1 MLFKKG
7 ITLIELLVIIAII
20 GIFSGIGYVSFT
32 SIDSGSTLRSN
43 KENLKSYIEEIK
55 FKAFSD
61 SKHYKII
68 MENSGNNINL
78 KVYEPDTNNVR
89 WRDLD
94 LNRRCNC
101 QSGDSSDDTCDNAF
115 SNVDISSLT
124 SLSDYDKTIE
134 RVSLKDCDD
143 ENCTTE
149 DDDDVELCFLYD
161 GSSPRDKFF
170 KLVGGEDLF
179 VIFNL
184 NKTGFLEE

>member
-55 FKAFSD
+55 LKAFSD
-61 SKHYKII
+61 GKHYKII
-68 MENSGNNINL
+68 MQNSGNNINL

-115 SNVDISSLT
+115 SNVAVSSLT

>member
-1 MLFKKG
+1 
-7 ITLIELLVIIAII
+7 
-20 GIFSGIGYVSFT
+20 
-32 SIDSGSTLRSN
+32 
-43 KENLKSYIEEIK
+43 
-55 FKAFSD
+55 
-61 SKHYKII
+61 

-115 SNVDISSLT
+115 SNVAVSSLT

-134 RVSLKDCDD
+134 RVALKDCDD

>member
-32 SIDSGSTLRSN
+32 SIDSGSVLRAN

-61 SKHYKII
+61 GKHYKVI

-78 KVYEPDTNNVR
+78 KLYEPDTNNVR

-101 QSGDSSDDTCDNAF
+101 QSGDSSDDTCDNSF
-115 SNVDISSLT
+115 SNVAVSSLT
-124 SLSDYDKTIE
+124 SISDYDKTIE

-143 ENCTTE
+143 ENCNTE

-179 VIFNL
+179 VIFKL

>member
-1 MLFKKG
+1 M
-7 ITLIELLVIIAII
+7 
-20 GIFSGIGYVSFT
+20 
-32 SIDSGSTLRSN
+32 
-43 KENLKSYIEEIK
+43 
-55 FKAFSD
+55 
-61 SKHYKII
+61 
-68 MENSGNNINL
+68 MQNSGNNINL

-115 SNVDISSLT
+115 SNVAVSSLT

-149 DDDDVELCFLYD
+149 DNDESLDDDIIPEEDSISDDEIDEESGATSKDFMTEKYRKDNDKKLDALADSVTQIKNLSKNIGSQMEEEKTTIGQLDGGFQKSKELVNKIV
-161 GSSPRDKFF
+161 GSMDTM
-170 KLVGGEDLF
+170 
-179 VIFNL
+179 L
-184 NKTGFLEE
+184 N